1 MGADVKVVSGVPTVA
16 MFATGNFVPCSPL
29 VINSA
34 TGVAY
39 VLKAGVVTPLT
50 QSGAY
55 TAGATAQVGY
65 VSIVC
70 ADGVTRKFLVG

>member
-1 MGADVKVVSGVPTVA
+1 MGADVKVVSGVPTAA
-16 MFATGNFVPCSPL
+16 MFAKGNFVPCSPL

-39 VLKAGVVTPLT
+39 ILKAGVVTPLA

-65 VSIVC
+65 VTIVC
-70 ADGVTRKFLVG
+70 ADGVARKFLTG

>member
-1 MGADVKVVSGVPTVA
+1 MGSEVKVVSGVPTAA
-16 MFATGNFVPCSPL
+16 MFAQGNFVLCSPL
-29 VINSA
+29 VINNA

-39 VLKAGVVTPLT
+39 ILKAGVVTPLA

-55 TAGATAQVGY
+55 TVGATAQVGY